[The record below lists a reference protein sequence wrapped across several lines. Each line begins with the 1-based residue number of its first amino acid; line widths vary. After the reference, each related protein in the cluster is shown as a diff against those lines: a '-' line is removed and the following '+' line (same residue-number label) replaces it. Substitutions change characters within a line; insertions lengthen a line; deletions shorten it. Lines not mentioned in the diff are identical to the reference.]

1 MVDPISATLGA
12 LSVGVNAASIYHKH
26 KSVASDG
33 GIDDIGGVKDFWNAH
48 RQDALDPGSYVTV
61 DGTLSVYA
69 PMIFGDPRLVKQRH
83 FEFRDALSTEA
94 PTGIDALVS
103 ISSGQPLIRL
113 EPMKGVYY
121 AGLYEGIGR
130 NSIPVF
136 IDEALFDS
144 WREERAHESTYVWDV
159 ALTGQLDDLPTE
171 WDDFF
176 SIFGLDQEA
185 PEYAIYV
192 QDDDASGIE
201 YRDETGFF
209 EADIWAA
216 YNCDGSHGWMTRCPD
231 FAERTEISRSVD
243 SIIENLESVSETEP
257 IELISQY
264 DLVDRPFGTSP
275 NIDQTSTRL
284 QEMSNRRVRENYID
298 EVSDLIDSYT

>member
-12 LSVGVNAASIYHKH
+12 LTLGVNAASAYHQRR
-26 KSVASDG
+26 SVAPDG
-33 GIDDIGGVKDFWNAH
+33 GVDEIGGVKQFWDAH
-48 RQDALDPGSYVTV
+48 RRDALETGSYVTV
-61 DGTLSVYA
+61 EGTLSLYA

-94 PTGIDALVS
+94 PTSIDALVS
-103 ISSGQPLIRL
+103 ISSGQPVVRL
-113 EPMKGVYY
+113 EPMRGVYY

-130 NSIPVF
+130 NSIPIFV
-136 IDEALFDS
+136 DEARLDS
-144 WREERAHESTYVWDV
+144 WREAHATAGAHVWDV
-159 ALTGQLDDLPTE
+159 ALTGQVDDLPTE

-192 QDDDASGIE
+192 QDDDASNIE
-201 YRDETGFF
+201 YRGKTPFF
-209 EADIWAA
+209 EADVWAA
-216 YNCDGSHGWMTRCPD
+216 YEHDGGHGWMTRCPD
-231 FAERTEISRSVD
+231 FAERAEMRRSID
-243 SIIENLESVSETEP
+243 AIIDNLEGVDGP
-257 IELISQY
+257 VELISQY

-275 NIDQTSTRL
+275 RIDQTSTHV

-298 EVSDLIDSYT
+298 EVAEIVDDYT

>member
-1 MVDPISATLGA
+1 MVDPLSATLGA
-12 LSVGVNAASIYHKH
+12 LSLGVNAASVYHQRDTA
-26 KSVASDG
+26 VPDG
-33 GIDDIGGVKDFWNAH
+33 GIDTVGSVKEFWGAH
-48 RQDALDPGSYVTV
+48 RRDSLNPGSYVTV

-69 PMIFGDPRLVKQRH
+69 PMIFGDPQLVKQRH
-83 FEFRDALSTEA
+83 FEFRDALSMEA
-94 PTGIDALVS
+94 PAGIDALVS
-103 ISSGQPLIRL
+103 ISSGQPVIRL
-113 EPMKGVYY
+113 QPREGVYY
-121 AGLYEGIGR
+121 AGLYQGIGR

-144 WREERAHESTYVWDV
+144 WRKDRTNDDTYVWDV

-192 QDDDASGIE
+192 KDDDVSGIE
-201 YRDETGFF
+201 YRAETGFF

-216 YNCDGSHGWMTRCPD
+216 YKRDGGHGWITRCPD
-231 FAERTEISRSVD
+231 FAERTEIRRSID
-243 SIIENLESVSETEP
+243 SIIENLASPEAEG

-275 NIDQTSTRL
+275 DIAQTSTQI